1 MKNPILPEQEVE
13 AVKKLIEGMDEVWK
27 AHKDF
32 RPNLNA
38 PCNELERIHTI
49 VYLEA
54 LKDAMRGLS
63 ALKTMIEC
71 SEGEFEAIA
80 TLHGKYDV
88 HDVLLHKMAT
98 MMAEDLF

>member
-13 AVKKLIEGMDEVWK
+13 AVKKLIEGMDDVK
-27 AHKDF
+27 NAHENF

-38 PCNELERIHTI
+38 PCDELERLHTL

-54 LKDAMRGLS
+54 LGDVMRGLS
-63 ALKTMIEC
+63 ALKTML
-71 SEGEFEAIA
+71 EGPRDEFEDIV
-80 TLHGKYDV
+80 TLHAKRDV

-98 MMAEDLF
+98 MMMDL